1 MKAIKDIVRQLIR
14 KHKSNDPFQIA
25 KEKNII
31 VLFAELGNTLGFY
44 SSYKRVQFIHLNNQ
58 LNEKQLRF
66 VCAHELG
73 HAVLHPKSNTPFL
86 RTNTLLS
93 VEKLEVEANTFAVE
107 LLLTDEI
114 LNSYRYSDTT
124 IQDIAALCGVPKNLV
139 HLKDYNFFYS
149 NNRTYIR

>member
-1 MKAIKDIVRQLIR
+1 MKGIKEIVRQLIK

-44 SSYKRVQFIHLNNQ
+44 SSYKRIQFIHLNNQ
-58 LNEKQLRF
+58 LNEKEQRF

-86 RTNTLLS
+86 RANTLFS

-107 LLLTDEI
+107 LLLPDETISQYQNTD
-114 LNSYRYSDTT
+114 LT
-124 IQDIAALCGVPKNLV
+124 IYDIAEIHSVPRQLA
-139 HLKDYNFFYS
+139 HLKKF
-149 NNRTYIR
+149 